1 MPNPREAVI
10 VGVAESDLG
19 ITQGLSP
26 LDLMAQ
32 ASIRALNDAG
42 ISKDQVDGLLSASAY
57 YSMPTVSLGEYLSII
72 PRYTDSTTI
81 GGSSFVAHL
90 RHARMAVETGLC
102 QVALIA
108 YGSTQRTDAGAL
120 VSSSEPLPFE
130 APYGML
136 YPISAYALAAQR
148 HMAEYGTTLEHLAW
162 VAVQARQW
170 ALMNPV
176 AFMRDKGPLSVA
188 DVLASPMIS
197 SPLHLLDCCLVTDG
211 GGAVVV
217 TTRERA
223 RDLPKTAVRILGAG
237 ESHSHRGILGMPDL
251 TRTAARFSGRDAFAE
266 AGLVTADIDFVEL
279 YDAFTINTILFLED
293 LGFCAKGEGGPFVA
307 NGRIGPGGL
316 LPVNTN
322 GGGLSYCHPGMYGIF
337 PIIEAVRQIRGEAGQ
352 RQLNKAQIGLVH
364 GNGGTLSSQCTAIL
378 TALS

>member
-148 HMAEYGTTLEHLAW
+148 HMAEYGTTPEHLAW

-223 RDLPKTAVRILGAG
+223 RDLPRTAVRILGAG